1 MPRDLTDLME
11 TATRV
16 APPEP
21 HAAAEITRQAD
32 RSLRRR
38 RTSLVGGLALVAVV
52 AGVAGY
58 GVTRH
63 HDTTPEP
70 ATHFKHGQTVSGSD
84 AVPASSLPG
93 YQPEPWSLPS
103 IQHLSNGDAPLA
115 TYRSVDADGRLIV
128 QRYPGSRPQGRLQVQ
143 LYDRPGA
150 SPSSLQIPSSPGT
163 NAGKP
168 ISWLPT
174 FTGDGR
180 LLWAPDLPIVDNDKA
195 AFHVTDLDGSH
206 DLVVHSGFTIG
217 KLSFS
222 GAPGVDPGGFGM
234 SGGRYWFQ
242 TYDHNLPGLQGAAF
256 TLYTASF
263 GGSLTK
269 VADDVAAMAA
279 DDGRVAWVTTAGEV
293 MTETSDD
300 PSPHQVDVPLSAG
313 CALTPTR
320 DLQSGLGDLA
330 VDRAVIALTE
340 RCGTG
345 RDADDELLAFDPG
358 GRMLVHLTGVATSK
372 LSLTRDAVLAE
383 GLDVKTSDIDVLR
396 YDLLTGRLA
405 RLGAVSRTGGPPQG
419 AGDYVLWYDTD
430 GGHVAR
436 IPD

>member
-21 HAAAEITRQAD
+21 HAAAAITRQAD

-38 RTSLVGGLALVAVV
+38 RTSIAGGVALVVVV

-84 AVPASSLPG
+84 SVPAASLPG
-93 YQPEPWSLPS
+93 YRAEPWTIPS
-103 IQHLSNGDAPLA
+103 VQHFGPGYNPMP
-115 TYRSVDADGRLIV
+115 TYYSVDADGRLIV
-128 QRYPGSRPQGRLQVQ
+128 QRYPGSKPQAPLQVQ

-150 SPSSLQIPSSPGT
+150 SPSSLQIPPSPGT
-163 NAGKP
+163 NAGRP

-180 LLWAPDLPIVDNDKA
+180 LLWAPDRTIVDSDKE
-195 AFHVTDLDGSH
+195 AFHVTDLEGRH
-206 DLVVHSGFTIG
+206 DVVVHSAFTIG
-217 KLSFS
+217 KTGFS
-222 GAPGVDPGGFGM
+222 GTPGVDPGGFGM
-234 SGGRYWFQ
+234 SGDRYWFQ

-256 TLYTASF
+256 TLYTATF

-269 VADDVAAMAA
+269 VADDVATMAA
-279 DDGRVAWVTTAGEV
+279 NDGRVAWVTTRGEV

-300 PSPHQVDVPLSAG
+300 PSPHEVDVPLSAG

-345 RDADDELLAFDPG
+345 RDAIDELLAFDPG
-358 GRMLVHLTGVATSK
+358 GRMLVHLTGVAVSK
-372 LSLTRDAVLAE
+372 LSLTRDAILAE
-383 GLDVKTSDIDVLR
+383 GLDVKTSDTGVLR

-405 RLGAVSRTGGPPQG
+405 RLGAVSSTGGPPQG

-436 IPD
+436 IQD